1 MEISGRDITTNLPR
15 TEVVQSEDIRDGI
28 RAPLQEI
35 VVAIKDAFNETD
47 PDLAADIIRNGILL
61 TGGGALLKMLDV
73 LLTQELEV
81 PVYVSDTAFSNV
93 VEGCSRALENP
104 DALRRSYTQK

>member
-1 MEISGRDITTNLPR
+1 
-15 TEVVQSEDIRDGI
+15 
-28 RAPLQEI
+28 
-35 VVAIKDAFNETD
+35 
-47 PDLAADIIRNGILL
+47 
-61 TGGGALLKMLDV
+61 MLDK

-93 VEGCSRALENP
+93 VEGCARALENP